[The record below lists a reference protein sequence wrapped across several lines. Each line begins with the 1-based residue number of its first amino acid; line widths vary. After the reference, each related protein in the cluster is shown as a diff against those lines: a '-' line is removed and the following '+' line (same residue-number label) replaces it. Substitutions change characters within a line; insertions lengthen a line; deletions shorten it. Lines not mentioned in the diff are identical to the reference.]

1 MADLSDADW
10 KALLGNDYKTKI
22 AERDAA
28 AGITDAT
35 RAAKAK
41 ADMLSNVMLTGLGFA
56 VVALL
61 IFSTNFYSV
70 SGPYNATLAM
80 VSGIVAIASLAVSAF
95 AWRSSAA

>member
-10 KALLGNDYKTKI
+10 KALLGNDYKTRL

-35 RAAKAK
+35 RAAKKK
-41 ADMLSNVMLTGLGFA
+41 AEMLSNVMLTALGFA
-56 VVALL
+56 IVAGL

-80 VSGIVAIASLAVSAF
+80 GSAIVAIASLAVSAF
-95 AWRSSAA
+95 AWRASAA